1 MLTLDDLMPWCFKG
15 ETRHNIKKPFVRD
28 GKTYATNGHI
38 LIELNAC
45 LEGADGEGVDAGRT
59 LSKAFFEG
67 LQAASLRTVEQ
78 KIDGECP
85 VCEGTGHEHPDCPD
99 CCCDCEECDGSGKV
113 PVQTYAALRGGYFNS
128 TYTNLLAQLPGLQ
141 MPKECPS
148 DESIP
153 IGFTFDGGRG
163 AIMRVRASGIAIE
176 GAVPVEMERAGA

>member
-1 MLTLDDLMPWCFKG
+1 MLTLDDLMPWCSK
-15 ETRHNIKKPFVRD
+15 ENTRPYIQKPFVRD
-28 GKTYATNGHI
+28 GKTYATNGWV
-38 LIELNAC
+38 LIELNAS
-45 LEGADGEGVDAGRT
+45 LEGADGEGVDAGHA

-128 TYTNLLAQLPGLQ
+128 TYTNLLAQLPGLKL
-141 MPKECPS
+141 PKALPP
-148 DESIP
+148 DELVAV
-153 IGFTFDGGRG
+153 GFTFDGGRG
-163 AIMRVRASGIAIE
+163 AIMRVSARGMNQNA
-176 GAVPVEMERAGA
+176 AVPVEKDTTNA